1 MSGLQAESN
10 VADGGRWGGWI
21 AGLETVLL
29 VLLFFVAAGDP
40 PPAINEAH
48 YLVLAKN
55 FWQPDWCAGDLFVTS
70 DKPHVLFHATFG
82 ALTQVCSLATAA
94 WVGRLIA
101 WTMLAVALQS
111 LTRSVCDRR
120 FASLAVAVIWIAG
133 VEWFNLAGEWV
144 IGGIEA
150 KVPAYAFVVAAMTQ
164 MATGKW
170 TRVWPLLGIASAF
183 HVLVGGWTV
192 VAAMFAYAI
201 AGRHRSPLAKQIMP
215 LLLGGAIAMLGLWPA
230 LRMSAATDPV
240 DAIAAAK
247 YYTYSRIAHHLMP
260 SSFPAQWYVRHGVI
274 VVVTFAAAWPLRRD
288 RRFAPLFW
296 LAVGSCAIALGGLI
310 LGMLPRF
317 APDLGAQLLRF
328 YWFRA
333 TDSITPL
340 TLGLAIAVCLRSESW
355 LREPAREPAAA
366 AEDHADDGQEPSGLR
381 RASSLLIIGTA
392 VALLGISTW
401 RNLRY
406 GIPVSTRF
414 DTVTYRSQESIAAQ
428 QQAYRDWV
436 AVCRWVDQSLP
447 ADEILI
453 TPRHQYTFKW
463 YAQRAEV
470 VNWKDVPQDAD
481 SLVQW
486 YRRFFEIYPRR
497 LGTVRVTIRYPELRR
512 FREQYGAR
520 FMIVDRRVV
529 GPNLPLVLV
538 YPQREAE
545 TNATYAVYRLP

>member
-1 MSGLQAESN
+1 MSDVQAGPQ
-10 VADGGRWGGWI
+10 AGRGRSL
-21 AGLETVLL
+21 AVLETVLL

-55 FWQPDWCAGDLFVTS
+55 FWQPDWCSGDLFVTS

-82 ALTQVCSLATAA
+82 GLTQLFSLATAA
-94 WVGRLIA
+94 WIGRLIA
-101 WTMLAVALQS
+101 WTMLAVALQT
-111 LTRSVCDRR
+111 LTRAVCDRP
-120 FASLAVAVIWIAG
+120 FASLAVAIIWIAG

-170 TRVWPLLGIASAF
+170 SRVWPLLGIASAF

-201 AGRHRSPLAKQIMP
+201 AGRHQSPLAKQILP

-230 LRMSAATDPV
+230 LQMSAATHPV

-247 YYTYSRIAHHLMP
+247 YYTYSRIAHHLLP
-260 SSFPAQWYVRHGVI
+260 SSFPSHWFIRHGVL
-274 VVVTFAAAWPLRRD
+274 VAVTWAAAWPLRRD
-288 RRFAPLFW
+288 QRFAALFW
-296 LAVGSCAIALGGLI
+296 LAVGSCGIAVVGLLLGQ
-310 LGMLPRF
+310 LPRF

-333 TDSITPL
+333 TDSVTPL
-340 TLGLAIAVCLRSESW
+340 TLGLAVAIYLRSEGW
-355 LREPAREPAAA
+355 LRSPAGA
-366 AEDHADDGQEPSGLR
+366 AEA
-381 RASSLLIIGTA
+381 RAGDARPSSLHRSVGILLIGTA
-392 VALLGISTW
+392 GVLQGSSTW
-401 RNLRY
+401 KNLQY

-414 DTVTYRSQESIAAQ
+414 DTITYRNQESIAAQ

-436 AVCRWVDQSLP
+436 AVCRWVDASLP
-447 ADEILI
+447 PDEILI
-453 TPRHQYTFKW
+453 TPRHQQTFKW

-497 LGTVRVTIRYPELRR
+497 LGTVRVTIRYPELQR

-538 YPQREAE
+538 YPQGAAT